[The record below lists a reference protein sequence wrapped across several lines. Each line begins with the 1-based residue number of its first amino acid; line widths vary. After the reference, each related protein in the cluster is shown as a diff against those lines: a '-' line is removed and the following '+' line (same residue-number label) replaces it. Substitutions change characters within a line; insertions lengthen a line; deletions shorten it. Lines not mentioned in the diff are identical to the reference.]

1 MSVFIGIVLAVAM
14 SGCRQEPASI
24 EDLFTTRSMGLNYLN
39 RGQLPEAETQFRK
52 LISLAPADPLGY
64 ANLGLTY
71 LRAGR
76 YKEAEAQLDRAR
88 ELDPANVEID
98 LMLAKLYS
106 LTRRRAEALEI
117 LDKLR
122 RGEPR
127 NARLLYSLAELEAQA
142 SDSASARRY
151 EQRLSEALAVAPG
164 NLAVRLKLLG
174 VFVRRGDAD
183 RAVQQLEEIRRIP
196 PEPSPEAKRYL
207 DASLQLLRAG
217 KLADAKA
224 PLDHFV
230 HMMELTAPYQAS
242 LEEVKTIEG
251 PIAGRP
257 VLTFAPMD
265 LVTLRGTKQKAT
277 ANAVKFAD
285 VTTEAGL
292 PDVSSTPPPVPS
304 APAALAMGDFNG
316 DGTDDVFMSIR
327 SP

>member
-1 MSVFIGIVLAVAM
+1 MVRTGGQRLSVFIGIVLAVAM

-106 LTRRRAEALEI
+106 LTRRRAEALAT

-122 RGEPR
+122 QSEPR

-151 EQRLSEALAVAPG
+151 EQRLREALAVAPA
-164 NLAVRLKLLG
+164 NLAVRLKFLG
-174 VFVRRGDAD
+174 VFVRRGEAD
-183 RAVQQLEEIRRIP
+183 SAVQQLEEIRRIP
-196 PEPSPEAKRYL
+196 P
-207 DASLQLLRAG
+207 
-217 KLADAKA
+217 
-224 PLDHFV
+224 
-230 HMMELTAPYQAS
+230 
-242 LEEVKTIEG
+242 
-251 PIAGRP
+251 
-257 VLTFAPMD
+257 
-265 LVTLRGTKQKAT
+265 
-277 ANAVKFAD
+277 
-285 VTTEAGL
+285 
-292 PDVSSTPPPVPS
+292 
-304 APAALAMGDFNG
+304 
-316 DGTDDVFMSIR
+316 
-327 SP
+327 